1 MKQPLL
7 RLLLFSLLVCFSC
20 SIEPLQPRFLL
31 IVASGP
37 QRAQRRTWMRKYLV
51 PHLAAINGKHW
62 FFLDGH
68 NAKAL
73 AAAEQEN
80 ATHGD
85 VLTVS
90 VAPGLRLGERL
101 RDELRTVV
109 EREEEFDYLLMG
121 DDDTFWCWPSLS
133 VTLAELADPWA
144 YAGWPHCEHH
154 HFLDQ
159 HALILGRSLVEDI
172 VQRYHSLKCSPYG
185 GISLR
190 HWQVAG
196 DQSRTKTTSYGNVVL
211 FHHHRTPVNLASAI
225 CQQHVSVH
233 YVKTEEYWQALS
245 NNAVANAEATV
256 QSLGLR
262 NARPCSSAPSNQS
275 EKAKSFEL
283 FLKGKKYIHTNPLAR
298 CDKGSP
304 ASILEIPYDGGL

>member
-144 YAGWPHCEHH
+144 YAGKGVCEC
-154 HFLDQ
+154 
-159 HALILGRSLVEDI
+159 V
-172 VQRYHSLKCSPYG
+172 PYG

-190 HWQVAG
+190 HWQLAG
-196 DQSRTKTTSYGNVVL
+196 DQSRTKTTSYGNATL
-211 FHHHRTPVNLASAI
+211 FHHSRTPVNLNDAI
-225 CQQHVSVH
+225 CQQHLSVH
-233 YVKTEEYWQALS
+233 FVDTEAHWQALS
-245 NNAVANAEATV
+245 NNALINVDVTV
-256 QSLGLR
+256 HTLGLR
-262 NARPCSSAPSNQS
+262 NALLCSHASSRMNATH
-275 EKAKSFEL
+275 FESL
-283 FLKGKKYIHTNPLAR
+283 ADEIHSTKPRLLL
-298 CDKGSP
+298 CDEANNRKGSGK
-304 ASILEIPYDGGL
+304 PYDGGFKRKARRHD